1 MIPRTAPRVRVRIAA
16 DDHGAR
22 RSLTTARST
31 AGFEVTA
38 VDDGELAIALAGAA
52 AFEIADLHRTTGG
65 LAVIPHDKQRH
76 GAGVY
81 CAVLSGEDDEAT
93 REACLAAGADEASC
107 TPFPAVDLRR
117 LTEAALALRA
127 STAGDEAPGRLNFL
141 AGSASLFAGNGRHCH
156 TGKGDGGRG

>member
-16 DDHGAR
+16 ADHGAR
-22 RSLTTARST
+22 RSLTTALSP

-38 VDDGELAIALAGAA
+38 VDDGEPAIALAGAA
-52 AFEIADLHRTTGG
+52 AFEIVDLHRTTGG

-93 REACLAAGADEASC
+93 REAYPGGGSGRGVWQAVSGGRPPPVDRGRPRAAR
-107 TPFPAVDLRR
+107 V
-117 LTEAALALRA
+117 
-127 STAGDEAPGRLNFL
+127 
-141 AGSASLFAGNGRHCH
+141 NGR
-156 TGKGDGGRG
+156 